1 MKVILASP
9 LPFKNPWMH
18 PCEKFQRKPQLTNYL
33 TKDHAQGF
41 GLKCEMVG
49 QVRHV
54 WSA

>member
-1 MKVILASP
+1 MKVILASL

-18 PCEKFQRKPQLTNYL
+18 SCEQFQRKPQLTNYL
-33 TKDHAQGF
+33 TEDHAQGF